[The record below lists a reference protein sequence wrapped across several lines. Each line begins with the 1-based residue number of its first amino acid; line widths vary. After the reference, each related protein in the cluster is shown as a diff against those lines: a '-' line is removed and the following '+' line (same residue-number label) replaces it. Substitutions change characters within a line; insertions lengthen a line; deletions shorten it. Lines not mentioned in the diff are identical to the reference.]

1 MLEEKDD
8 VTALLTVNMEQKNYK
23 LTAAE
28 IMYATYLCNLPVF
41 G

>member
-1 MLEEKDD
+1 MI
-8 VTALLTVNMEQKNYK
+8 VTALLTVNMEQKKYK

-28 IMYATYLCNLPVF
+28 IIYAAYLCNLPVS